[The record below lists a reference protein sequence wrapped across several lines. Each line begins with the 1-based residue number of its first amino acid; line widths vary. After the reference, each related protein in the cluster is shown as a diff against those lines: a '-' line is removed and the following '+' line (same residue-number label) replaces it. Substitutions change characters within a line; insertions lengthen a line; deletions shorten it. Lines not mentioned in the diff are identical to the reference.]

1 MEKELRRNYTN
12 VMGKNMEQESQAP
25 LLFTL
30 GANPTVSHEVSTLLN
45 LPLAP
50 NKVTHFADGETFA
63 KPLCPVTNRH
73 CIIIHSTFNP
83 VSARLMDLLV
93 FVDALKNADAASITA
108 IIPYF
113 GYARQDRIIEE
124 GDPISGLLVGKILQT
139 AGVDR
144 IVVMDF
150 HSMKLL
156 DRFPEEHINL
166 SAAPIFAHRFLED
179 LDEAKIMANNVCV
192 VSPDHGG
199 LTRAQNFAANFEGAG
214 FAYAIKN
221 RPQPNRAVIEGIEG
235 DFKGKLC
242 LIIDDIIDTAGTLSE
257 VAKFLLANGAKEVW
271 VAATHGIFSGRAVE
285 LIKEANIKKVY
296 IANTIE
302 SNQERAEI
310 LSIAPIIADY
320 IRANYAK
327 H

>member
-1 MEKELRRNYTN
+1 MEKGERRNYTYL
-12 VMGKNMEQESQAP
+12 VEKNMERESQAP

-30 GANPTVSHEVSTLLN
+30 GANPNVSHEVSILLN
-45 LPLAP
+45 VPLAP

-63 KPLCPVTNRH
+63 KPMCSVTNRH
-73 CIIIHSTFNP
+73 CVIIHSTFNP

-93 FVDALKNADAASITA
+93 FVDALKNAHAASITA

-144 IVVMDF
+144 IVVVDF

-156 DRFPEEHINL
+156 DQFPEEHINL
-166 SAAPIFAHRFLED
+166 TAAPIFAHRFTED
-179 LDEAKIMANNVCV
+179 LAEAKILTNNVCV

-199 LTRAQNFAANFEGAG
+199 LSRAQNFAANFEGAG

-221 RPQPNRAVIEGIEG
+221 RPQPNKAVIEGIEG

-271 VAATHGIFSGRAVE
+271 VAATHGIFSGRAAD
-285 LIKEANIKKVY
+285 LIKEAGIKKVY

-310 LSIAPIIADY
+310 LSIAPVIADY
-320 IRANYAK
+320 IRVNFAK

>member
-1 MEKELRRNYTN
+1 MEMSLEGNYTN
-12 VMGKNMEQESQAP
+12 RMEKSTERLSQAP

-30 GANPTVSHEVSTLLN
+30 GANPNVSHEVSILLN
-45 LPLAP
+45 LAIAP

-63 KPLCPVTNRH
+63 KPLCSVKDRD
-73 CIIIHSTFNP
+73 CVIIHSTFNP

-93 FVDALKNADAASITA
+93 FVDALKNAQAASITA

-139 AGVDR
+139 AGVNR

-150 HSMKLL
+150 HSLRLL
-156 DRFPEEHINL
+156 GLFPEEHINL
-166 SAAPIFAHRFLED
+166 TAAPIFGHRFLQD
-179 LDEAKIMANNVCV
+179 LDEAGISTKNVCV

-199 LTRAQNFAANFEGAG
+199 LARAQNFAASFEGAS

-221 RPQPNRAVIEGIEG
+221 RPQPNKAVIEGVEG
-235 DFKGKLC
+235 DFKGRLC

-257 VAKFLLANGAKEVW
+257 VAKYLLANGASQVW
-271 VAATHGIFSGRAVE
+271 VAATHGIFSGRAAD
-285 LIKEANIKKVY
+285 LIAEAGIKKVY

-310 LSIAPIIADY
+310 LSIAPVLADY
-320 IRANYAK
+320 IRANFMK
-327 H
+327 R